1 MSNMSN
7 ISVKYIMAENSE
19 SSSKVWEN
27 LISCLSQGLLFGVQV
42 LCIWEKRAS
51 VLPSQSFLISL
62 APFISSSSCAFTLLN
77 TLWLALVHLFGFPT
91 WRKFLKKE
99 VVYHLSNLFGG
110 KGYILKHNRA
120 KIVSHFLSGHVVLVK
135 SGKCQVLKK
144 GARNVS

>member
-1 MSNMSN
+1 MSNMPN

-27 LISCLSQGLLFGVQV
+27 LVAYRKASCLVYKF
-42 LCIWEKRAS
+42 LCIWEKRAL

-99 VVYHLSNLFGG
+99 VVYHLSNLVGG
-110 KGYILKHNRA
+110 KGCILKHNRA
-120 KIVSHFLSGHVVLVK
+120 KAAPGRF
-135 SGKCQVLKK
+135 CYC
-144 GARNVS
+144 